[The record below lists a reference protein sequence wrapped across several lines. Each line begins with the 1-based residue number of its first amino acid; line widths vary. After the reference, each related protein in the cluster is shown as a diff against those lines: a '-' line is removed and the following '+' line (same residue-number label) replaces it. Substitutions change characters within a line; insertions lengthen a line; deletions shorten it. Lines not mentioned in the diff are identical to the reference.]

1 MNDRLMDLK
10 KRLAAVPRVSL
21 AHLPTPLDEC
31 RRLTESLGGARVW
44 VKRDD
49 CTGLA
54 FGGNKS
60 RQLEFTLGEAVHQGA
75 DVVIQGAASQS
86 NHSRQLAAAAAKL
99 GLEAHLVVK
108 ADARSTPIQGNLLVD
123 HLMGAHIH
131 MVPAE
136 TNMAQAKEGLAQRL
150 RDAGRKPFVVGM
162 GATRTLAL
170 AAVAYVNAFVEIVE
184 QMLAAGGPPDRV
196 YSTSQGGTQAGLY
209 LGAKALGLPTRV
221 VGINPMRPDHEAY
234 EPPERIA
241 ELANI
246 AAEILGLAE
255 RVQVDEVVNQCDYV
269 GPGYGLPSDAGLEAL
284 QLLASREGI
293 LLDPVY
299 SSKGFSGLVDHI
311 RTGRIAP
318 HERVVFLHTGGTPA
332 LFAYAEELVAH
343 VQGAKA

>member
-1 MNDRLMDLK
+1 MEARLADLK

-21 AHLPTPLDEC
+21 AHLPTPLDSC
-31 RRLTESLGGARVW
+31 PRLSESLGGPQVW
-44 VKRDD
+44 VKRDE

-60 RQLEFTLGEAVHQGA
+60 RQLEFTLGEAVHHGA

-86 NHSRQLAAAAAKL
+86 NHSRQMAAAAAKL

-123 HLMGAHIH
+123 HLMGAQIH
-131 MVPAE
+131 MVSPE
-136 TNMAQAKEGLAQRL
+136 TNMSQAKEALAERL
-150 RDAGRKPFVVGM
+150 RAEGRKPFVVGM

-184 QMLAAGGPPDRV
+184 ALCDAGGAPDWV

-209 LGAKALGLPTRV
+209 LGAKLLGVNTRV
-221 VGINPMRPDHEAY
+221 VGINPMRSDHEAY
-234 EPPERIA
+234 EPPDRIA

-246 AAEILGLAE
+246 AAEILGVSE
-255 RVQVDEVVNQCDYV
+255 RMEVEEVVNLCDYV
-269 GPGYGLPSDAGLEAL
+269 GPAYGVPSEAGLEAL
-284 QLLASREGI
+284 SLLASKEGI

-311 RTGRIAP
+311 RTGRIGP
-318 HERVVFLHTGGTPA
+318 NERVVFLHTGGTPA
-332 LFAYAEELVAH
+332 LFAYADELIEFV
-343 VQGAKA
+343 KR